1 MEIIKA
7 GNYTGYLWYSDSNK
21 PVIFVNGKAINN
33 DTQINFSEDYVIQDG
48 TNPFIIEG
56 QLFDNNIS
64 YSIKFLDGR
73 YMIKKF
79 DLSKMK
85 GEYDE
90 LVFLGNRI
98 SVSNKSSWLKFRQY
112 WKEKT
117 DDIFCMGMY
126 VMQPAER
133 VFVGFKEEEEVK

>member
-33 DTQINFSEDYVIQDG
+33 DTQIDFSEDYVIQDG

-79 DLSKMK
+79 DLSKME

-117 DDIFCMGMY
+117 DDIFCMGMN